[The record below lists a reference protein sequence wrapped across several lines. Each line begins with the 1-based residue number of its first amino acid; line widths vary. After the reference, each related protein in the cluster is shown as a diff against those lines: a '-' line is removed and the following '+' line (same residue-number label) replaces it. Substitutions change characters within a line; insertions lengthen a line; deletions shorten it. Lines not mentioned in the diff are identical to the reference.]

1 MVPKLLRYPR
11 QRWTYQG
18 SHSST
23 THLLRITEAWA
34 KNWKTHPPTE
44 PLLPKQE
51 VICGRLLLLHSYTG
65 SYSKFVSSEVIS
77 CPCGELQTRT
87 HILRDPPPLP
97 RPLPRPWGGPY
108 HPDILDRRKGDKSP
122 LELCWKVWCTS
133 TDSLSRPK
141 PTIWGI
147 SISLEETS
155 ERILI
160 KHLYI
165 IYQFPVDPPCY
176 STVVGKSRARELWIP
191 FLAVTRQL
199 FIRVSWRN

>member
-18 SHSST
+18 SHSPPSST
-23 THLLRITEAWA
+23 THLLRMTEAWA
-34 KNWKTHPPTE
+34 KNWKTHPTTE

-108 HPDILDRRKGDKSP
+108 HPDILDRRKGTKALSNFVEKSGAQALTRFRDLNQP
-122 LELCWKVWCTS
+122 YGTYPYLWRRHRRGYCR
-133 TDSLSRPK
+133 RP
-141 PTIWGI
+141 W
-147 SISLEETS
+147 
-155 ERILI
+155 
-160 KHLYI
+160 
-165 IYQFPVDPPCY
+165 
-176 STVVGKSRARELWIP
+176 
-191 FLAVTRQL
+191 
-199 FIRVSWRN
+199 